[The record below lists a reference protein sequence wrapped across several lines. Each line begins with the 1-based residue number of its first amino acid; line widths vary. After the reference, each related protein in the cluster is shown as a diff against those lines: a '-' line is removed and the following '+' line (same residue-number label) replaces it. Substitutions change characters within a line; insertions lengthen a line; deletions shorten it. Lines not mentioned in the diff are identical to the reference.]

1 MKSAPVL
8 FFRPLSLRRS
18 VALSLCAS
26 ALAVLPLSAQDAAP
40 ASAAAPAA
48 PAAPALKAVAVAK
61 IKATPALLANAEGNQ
76 RRNSI
81 DRMSQA
87 LDGQLVSALQQTR
100 KFTVLARSDAD
111 ALIEENAASGKNF
124 SFGESD
130 LTLVVTIDDF
140 QDFTQ
145 TAHFAAINKTA
156 TKRVVR
162 FSTVAKLY
170 ETKTNKLVET
180 ANFQE
185 QTLDAE
191 EELANSA
198 TSGGEL
204 SDSLLVALTRRMS
217 EKVAQRVAD
226 VAFPARILAKT
237 GKTVTINR
245 GDGTGIAAGQ
255 LWEVF
260 ALGEEL
266 KDPDTGASLG
276 REEIKVG
283 QVRIQ
288 RVTPRTAQAEISGE
302 DLGIERGAVV
312 RRVEQ

>member
-1 MKSAPVL
+1 MNLKFRSTAVL
-8 FFRPLSLRRS
+8 
-18 VALSLCAS
+18 VAALS
-26 ALAVLPLSAQDAAP
+26 AVLPLPAQDAAP
-40 ASAAAPAA
+40 TPAPAAAAPS
-48 PAAPALKAVAVAK
+48 PAIKSVAVAK
-61 IKATPALLANAEGNQ
+61 IKATSSILTDANGKS
-76 RRNSI
+76 RKNSL

-87 LDGQLVSALQQTR
+87 LDGQLIAALQQTR

-124 SFGESD
+124 SFGDSD

-145 TAHFAAINKTA
+145 TAHFATINKTA
-156 TKRVVR
+156 TKRVIR

-185 QTLDAE
+185 QNLDTE
-191 EELANSA
+191 EELANS
-198 TSGGEL
+198 TSSGGEL
-204 SDSLLVALTRRMS
+204 SDSLLVALTRRMA
-217 EKVAQRVAD
+217 EKVSQRVAD
-226 VAFPARILAKT
+226 VAFPAKILAKT
-237 GKTVTINR
+237 GKIVTINR
-245 GDGTGIAAGQ
+245 GDGTGIAVGQ

-276 REEIKVG
+276 REEVSVG
-283 QVRIQ
+283 KVRIQ
-288 RVTPRTAQAEISGE
+288 RVTPRTAQAEVSGE
-302 DLGIERGAVV
+302 DLGIDRGAVV

>member
-1 MKSAPVL
+1 MNFKSRSAAVL
-8 FFRPLSLRRS
+8 AA
-18 VALSLCAS
+18 ALV
-26 ALAVLPLSAQDAAP
+26 AVLPVAAQDAAP
-40 ASAAAPAA
+40 APAPAPAPAA
-48 PAAPALKAVAVAK
+48 PSLKTVAVAK
-61 IKATPALLANAEGNQ
+61 IKATPALLADAAGNN
-76 RRNSI
+76 RKGSI

-87 LDGQLVSALQQTR
+87 LDSQLIAALQQTR
-100 KFTVLARSDAD
+100 KFTLLARSDAD
-111 ALIEENAASGKNF
+111 ALIEENAASGQNF
-124 SFGESD
+124 AFGNSD

-156 TKRVVR
+156 TKRVIR
-162 FSTVAKLY
+162 FATVAKLY

-185 QTLDAE
+185 QNLDTE

-198 TSGGEL
+198 SSGGEL
-204 SDSLLVALTRRMS
+204 SDSLLLALTRRMS

-226 VAFPARILAKT
+226 VAYPARILAKT
-237 GKTVTINR
+237 GKIVTINR

-266 KDPDTGASLG
+266 VDPDTGASLG
-276 REEIKVG
+276 REEVSVGKVR
-283 QVRIQ
+283 VQ
-288 RVTPRTAQAEISGE
+288 RVTPRTAQAEVTGD
-302 DLGIERGAVV
+302 DLGIDRGAVV

>member
-1 MKSAPVL
+1 MHSSLRAP
-8 FFRPLSLRRS
+8 SLRRS
-18 VALSLCAS
+18 AALSLCLLA
-26 ALAVLPLSAQDAAP
+26 AVLPLSAQDGAPAA
-40 ASAAAPAA
+40 ASAATAP
-48 PAAPALKAVAVAK
+48 APALKTLAVGK
-61 IKATPALLANAEGNQ
+61 IKATPALLANAAANQ

-87 LDGQLVSALQQTR
+87 LDGQLIAALQQTR

-111 ALIEENAASGKNF
+111 ALIEENAATGR
-124 SFGESD
+124 SFAFGDSD

-145 TAHFAAINKTA
+145 TATFASLGKTA
-156 TKRVVR
+156 TKRVIR

-191 EELANSA
+191 EELANS
-198 TSGGEL
+198 TSSGGEL

-237 GKTVTINR
+237 GKIVTINR
-245 GDGTGIAAGQ
+245 GDGTGIAPGQ

-266 KDPDTGASLG
+266 IDPDTGASLG
-276 REEIKVG
+276 REEVSVG
-283 QVRIQ
+283 RVRVQ
-288 RVTPRTAQAEISGE
+288 RVTARTAQAEITGE
-302 DLGIERGAVV
+302 DLGIDRQAVV

>member
-1 MKSAPVL
+1 MNLKS
-8 FFRPLSLRRS
+8 FSS
-18 VALSLCAS
+18 ALLASGLCLLAS
-26 ALAVLPLSAQDAAP
+26 ATAQAQDAAP
-40 ASAAAPAA
+40 VAPTATPA
-48 PAAPALKAVAVAK
+48 PVGLKALAVAK
-61 IKATPALLANAEGNQ
+61 IKATPSLLANAEGNQ

-87 LDGQLVSALQQTR
+87 LDSQLIAAVQQTR

-111 ALIEENAASGKNF
+111 ALIEENAASGQAF
-124 SFGESD
+124 DFGKSD

-145 TAHFAAINKTA
+145 TATFAAIGKTA
-156 TKRVVR
+156 TKRVIR

-185 QTLDAE
+185 QNLDTE
-191 EELANSA
+191 ELLANSA
-198 TSGGEL
+198 SDGGQL
-204 SDSLLVALTRRMS
+204 SDTLLLALTRRMS
-217 EKVAQRVAD
+217 EQVAQRVAD

-237 GKTVTINR
+237 GKIVTINR
-245 GDGTGIAAGQ
+245 GDGTGIANGQ

-266 KDPDTGASLG
+266 TDPDTGASLG
-276 REEIKVG
+276 REEVSVG
-283 QVRIQ
+283 KVRIQ
-288 RVTPRTAQAEISGE
+288 RVTPKTAQGEVTGE
-302 DLGIERGAVV
+302 DLGIDRGAIV
-312 RRVEQ
+312 RRVVN

>member
-1 MKSAPVL
+1 MNIKSASRRL
-8 FFRPLSLRRS
+8 GLLSL
-18 VALSLCAS
+18 S
-26 ALAVLPLSAQDAAP
+26 ALALALPAASAQDAAP
-40 ASAAAPAA
+40 APAPAPA
-48 PAAPALKAVAVAK
+48 AAPALKALAIAK
-61 IKATPALLANAEGNQ
+61 IKATPAILASASGAN
-76 RRNSI
+76 RKNSI

-87 LDGQLVSALQQTR
+87 LDGQMISAVQQTR

-111 ALIEENAASGKNF
+111 ALIEENAASGKPF
-124 SFGESD
+124 AFTESD

-140 QDFTQ
+140 QDVTQ
-145 TAHFAAINKTA
+145 TATFASIGKTA

-185 QTLDAE
+185 QNLDT
-191 EELANSA
+191 EELLPASS
-198 TSGGEL
+198 TDGGEL
-204 SDSLLVALTRRMS
+204 SDSLLLSLTRRMS
-217 EKVAQRVAD
+217 EQIAQRVAD

-237 GKTVTINR
+237 GKIVTINR
-245 GDGTGIAAGQ
+245 GEGTGIAAGQ

-276 REEIKVG
+276 REEMPVG
-283 QVRIQ
+283 KVRIQ
-288 RVTPRTAQAEISGE
+288 RVTPRTAQGEISGE
-302 DLGIERGAVV
+302 DLGIDRGAIV
-312 RRVEQ
+312 RRVAQ

>member
-1 MKSAPVL
+1 MNFKSRSAAVL
-8 FFRPLSLRRS
+8 
-18 VALSLCAS
+18 VA
-26 ALAVLPLSAQDAAP
+26 ALAAVLPLSAQDAAP
-40 ASAAAPAA
+40 APQVSGVSPQ
-48 PAAPALKAVAVAK
+48 PSLKAVAVAK
-61 IKATPALLANAEGNQ
+61 IKATPSLLADAAGHG
-76 RRNSI
+76 RKNSI

-87 LDGQLVSALQQTR
+87 LDSQLIAALQQTR

-124 SFGESD
+124 SFGDSD

-145 TAHFAAINKTA
+145 TAHFATINKTA
-156 TKRVVR
+156 TKRVIR
-162 FSTVAKLY
+162 FATVAKLY

-185 QTLDAE
+185 QNLDTE

-198 TSGGEL
+198 SSGGEL
-204 SDSLLVALTRRMS
+204 SDSLLLALTRRMG

-226 VAFPARILAKT
+226 VAFPAKILAKT
-237 GKTVTINR
+237 GKIVTINR
-245 GDGTGIAAGQ
+245 GDGTGIAVGQ

-276 REEIKVG
+276 REEVSVGKVR
-283 QVRIQ
+283 VQ
-288 RVTPRTAQAEISGE
+288 RVTPRTAQAEVTGE
-302 DLGIERGAVV
+302 DLGIDRGAIV

>member
-1 MKSAPVL
+1 MHS
-8 FFRPLSLRRS
+8 SLRS
-18 VALSLCAS
+18 LSLCLLSLGLALPLAS
-26 ALAVLPLSAQDAAP
+26 AQELPPPPAP
-40 ASAAAPAA
+40 APTAPA
-48 PAAPALKAVAVAK
+48 PAGLKTLAVAK
-61 IKATPALLANAEGNQ
+61 IKATPALLADAAANQ

-87 LDGQLVSALQQTR
+87 LDSQLVSALQQTR

-111 ALIEENAASGKNF
+111 ALIEENAAAGKSF
-124 SFGESD
+124 SFGDSD

-145 TAHFAAINKTA
+145 TATFAAIGKTA
-156 TKRVVR
+156 TKRVIR

-185 QTLDAE
+185 QNLDTE

-198 TSGGEL
+198 SSGGEL
-204 SDSLLVALTRRMS
+204 SDALLVALTRRMS

-237 GKTVTINR
+237 GKIVTVNR

-266 KDPDTGASLG
+266 VDPDTGVSLG
-276 REEIKVG
+276 REEVSVG
-283 QVRIQ
+283 RVRVQ
-288 RVTPRTAQAEISGE
+288 RVTPRTAQAEVVGE
-302 DLGIERGAVV
+302 DLGIDRGAIV
-312 RRVEQ
+312 RRVEK

>member
-1 MKSAPVL
+1 MNLKP
-8 FFRPLSLRRS
+8 
-18 VALSLCAS
+18 VALLVA
-26 ALAVLPLSAQDAAP
+26 AFAAVLPLSAQDAAP
-40 ASAAAPAA
+40 AAAPATA
-48 PAAPALKAVAVAK
+48 PVAPALKALAVAK
-61 IKATPALLANAEGNQ
+61 VKATPAILANAAGNE

-81 DRMSQA
+81 DRMTQA
-87 LDGQLVSALQQTR
+87 LDGQLVSAVQQTR

-111 ALIEENAASGKNF
+111 ALIEENAASGKAF
-124 SFGESD
+124 QFGESD
-130 LTLVVTIDDF
+130 LTLVVTVDDF

-145 TAHFAAINKTA
+145 TATFAAIGKTA
-156 TKRVVR
+156 TKRVIR
-162 FSTVAKLY
+162 FAAVAKLY

-185 QTLDAE
+185 QNLDTE
-191 EELANSA
+191 EELALSA
-198 TSGGEL
+198 STGGEL
-204 SDSLLVALTRRMS
+204 SDSLLLALTRRLS
-217 EKVAQRVAD
+217 EKIAQRVAD

-237 GKTVTINR
+237 GKIVTINR

-266 KDPDTGASLG
+266 TDPDTGASLG
-276 REEIKVG
+276 REEVKVG

-288 RVTPRTAQAEISGE
+288 RVTARTAQGEVSGE
-302 DLGIERGAVV
+302 DLGIDRGAIV

>member
-1 MKSAPVL
+1 MNFKSVRPL
-8 FFRPLSLRRS
+8 RPLSLCL
-18 VALSLCAS
+18 LSLFVAVCA
-26 ALAVLPLSAQDAAP
+26 PLSAQDAAP
-40 ASAAAPAA
+40 ARPQVSSPS
-48 PAAPALKAVAVAK
+48 PQPSLKTVAVAK
-61 IKATPALLANAEGNQ
+61 IKATPALLADAAGNN
-76 RRNSI
+76 RKSSL

-87 LDGQLVSALQQTR
+87 LDSQLIAALQQTR
-100 KFTVLARSDAD
+100 KFTLLARSDSD
-111 ALIEENAASGKNF
+111 ALIEENAASGQNF
-124 SFGESD
+124 AFGNSD

-145 TAHFAAINKTA
+145 TAHFATINKTA
-156 TKRVVR
+156 TKRVIR
-162 FSTVAKLY
+162 FATVAKLY

-185 QTLDAE
+185 QNLDTE

-198 TSGGEL
+198 SSGGEL
-204 SDSLLVALTRRMS
+204 SDSLLLALTRRMS

-226 VAFPARILAKT
+226 VAYPARILAKT
-237 GKTVTINR
+237 GKIVTINR

-266 KDPDTGASLG
+266 IDPDTGASLG
-276 REEIKVG
+276 REEVSVG
-283 QVRIQ
+283 KVRIQ

-302 DLGIERGAVV
+302 DLGIDRGAVV